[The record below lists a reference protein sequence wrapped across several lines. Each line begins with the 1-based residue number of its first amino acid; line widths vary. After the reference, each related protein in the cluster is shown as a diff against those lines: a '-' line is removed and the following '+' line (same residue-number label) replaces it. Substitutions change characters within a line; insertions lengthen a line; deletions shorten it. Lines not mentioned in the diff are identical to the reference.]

1 VSQVSAGMHDATHS
15 RIPPH
20 LVDNADWLKT
30 AAIIFVAVGHFGF
43 FSWKTSS
50 GGVFSDAL
58 QLRPS
63 SSLRATRRP
72 GLSRFTGYGS
82 ASF

>member
-1 VSQVSAGMHDATHS
+1 MSQVSAGMHDVTRS
-15 RIPPH
+15 RTPPH
-20 LVDNADWLKT
+20 PVDNTDWLKT
-30 AAIIFVAVGHFGF
+30 AAIIFVAAGHFGF

-58 QLRPS
+58 QLRRS
-63 SSLRATRRP
+63 SSLWATRRP